1 MVRLLVSLLLFAT
14 LGWSAYWWAGSSAKD
29 AALRGWLQGRQ
40 QAGWVADY
48 KTLEVEGFPNRFD
61 TTLTDLHLADPKSG
75 WAWTAPKLYINNLSY
90 QPNHIIVVW
99 PQMQVVST
107 PKETLTVNATNIR
120 SSVKFEPSTKLALDR
135 TVLIVED
142 LKISSTAG
150 WASTL
155 KKATFT
161 TEQSAT
167 EEFAHD
173 VGFQAEMVKPARI
186 FKAIVDPSNLLP
198 DVFDVLRIRT
208 TLAFDA
214 PLDRLTVEGA
224 KPYLKRLDLADF
236 TATWGQLNFQ
246 AKGSVLLDRAGYP
259 TGKIRI
265 RAQNWKD
272 MLKVAISS
280 GAVPQE
286 LASTLEL
293 GLGLLAKMSGNPDTI
308 DAPLSFANKT
318 MSLGIIPIGPAPR
331 FKLN

>member
-1 MVRLLVSLLLFAT
+1 MVRLLVGLVLFAT
-14 LGWSAYWWAGSSAKD
+14 FGWSAYWWAGSSAKD
-29 AALRGWLQGRQ
+29 AALRGWFEGRQ
-40 QAGWVADY
+40 QAGWVADFQG
-48 KTLEVEGFPNRFD
+48 LEVAGFPNRFD
-61 TTLTDLHLADPKSG
+61 TTIFDLHLADPQSG
-75 WAWTAPKLYINNLSY
+75 WAWTAPELYINNLSY

-99 PQMQVVST
+99 PQKQVIST
-107 PKETLTVNATNIR
+107 PLETLSVSATNIR

-135 TVLIVED
+135 TVLIVDD
-142 LKISSTAG
+142 LHISSTAN
-150 WASTL
+150 WTSTL

-208 TLAFDA
+208 TLVFDA
-214 PLDRLTVEGA
+214 PLDRLTVEGS
-224 KPYLKRLDLADF
+224 KPYIKRLDLADF
-236 TATWGQLNFQ
+236 TATWGQLDFQ
-246 AKGSVLLDRAGYP
+246 AKGSVALDRLGYP

-272 MLKVAISS
+272 MLKVAVSS
-280 GAVPQE
+280 GVVPQE
-286 LASTLEL
+286 LATALET
-293 GLGLLAKMSGNPDTI
+293 GLGLLARMSGNPDTI
-308 DAPLSFANKT
+308 DAPLSFANRT
-318 MSLGIIPIGPAPR
+318 MSLGIIPIGPAPQ